1 MPPFNK
7 WRPHLSWRSFLVQS
21 GIKMAGE
28 LDMSLGG
35 LTLVAS
41 QGFPEETWL
50 PRSEIIFIEYFNNVD

>member
-1 MPPFNK
+1 M
-7 WRPHLSWRSFLVQS
+7 QS